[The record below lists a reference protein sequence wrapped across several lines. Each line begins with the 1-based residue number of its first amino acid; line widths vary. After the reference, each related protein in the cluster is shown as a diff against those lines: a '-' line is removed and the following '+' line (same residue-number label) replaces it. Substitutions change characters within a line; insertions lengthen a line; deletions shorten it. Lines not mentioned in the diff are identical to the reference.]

1 MFVLFFS
8 HGLLEFIISSLICA
22 HFFQDLDA
30 WQQGL
35 RFLMGDSDS
44 DAKTA
49 QQGPP
54 VPSPETAQLKAQE
67 ELNERL
73 QQENQMLRE
82 MIKRKDATIAAAGL
96 EILFGKTE
104 GDNLET
110 FHMGMVSIILP
121 IKRNVEWLDFARFD
135 LYNASPEHAVC
146 IFQV

>member
-1 MFVLFFS
+1 MLSYLVASMSMFVLFFS

-49 QQGPP
+49 QQGPT

-104 GDNLET
+104 GDN
-110 FHMGMVSIILP
+110 FV
-121 IKRNVEWLDFARFD
+121 
-135 LYNASPEHAVC
+135 
-146 IFQV
+146 